1 MVLGARGGFA
11 QRIVALPP
19 PCDLGGPSA
28 ARPIAAPARGDL
40 SLAVIP
46 LSIGAGGTPLAF
58 LADGFADAV
67 AERVAVGAPKI
78 DVLGA
83 SAYRR
88 RGGDSLSVRAIS
100 AETGVRYVL
109 TGHVTGSRDV
119 IRIAVTLFD
128 VKAGNRKW
136 AHTYL
141 YDSTGALPIEQSVS
155 VEVASRIT
163 TISAAERARFS
174 RATTQSAA
182 AYSAMLRG
190 DGAATE
196 SKWADAANAYRQ
208 ALRTDRSFA
217 KAFAKLALADAE
229 LLERGVEA
237 QGGVTIAAEMRAS
250 ADRALALDSSSVLT
264 SVAEARSRLLQGSP
278 TSVWR
283 RAFDRALAIDPR
295 NGFVLEA
302 YGLALAQIGERTQ
315 GREMLHRSIRA
326 TGGDAAVWG
335 ALAEIA
341 FNDRRDGDA
350 CSALNQAVAD
360 DPLFAPAWALRAL
373 LRARHDDL
381 RFAWADAET
390 ATRLGSELLGQAASA
405 RVDLVARDTARAR
418 NRLYTLWRNIRARG
432 VVSARDGGA
441 VAAALLAAGQPP
453 RALDVL
459 ENVRPRG
466 PWFAAML
473 RAPSFDRV
481 RKDPRF
487 RALAEPQA
495 WSGEARLGAE
505 TPAASASSPPRP
517 NDPSRSSP

>member
-1 MVLGARGGFA
+1 
-11 QRIVALPP
+11 
-19 PCDLGGPSA
+19 
-28 ARPIAAPARGDL
+28 
-40 SLAVIP
+40 
-46 LSIGAGGTPLAF
+46 LSIGAGGTALEF

-67 AERVAVGAPKI
+67 AERIATGAPKI

-83 SAYRR
+83 RAYRR

-100 AETGVRYVL
+100 TETGVRYVL

-119 IRIAVTLFD
+119 IRLAVTLFD
-128 VKAGNRKW
+128 AKAGSRKW
-136 AHTYL
+136 THTYL

-163 TISAAERARFS
+163 TVSAADRARFS
-174 RATTQSAA
+174 RATTRSVA
-182 AYSAMLRG
+182 AYAAMLRG
-190 DGAATE
+190 DGAAVE
-196 SKWADAANAYRQ
+196 SKWAEAANSYRQ
-208 ALRTDRSFA
+208 ALRADRSFA
-217 KAFAKLALADAE
+217 NASAKLALADAE
-229 LLERGVEA
+229 LLERGIET

-250 ADRALALDSSSVLT
+250 ADRARALDSSSVLT
-264 SVAEARSRLLQGSP
+264 FLAEARSRLLQGNSP
-278 TSVWR
+278 TVWR
-283 RAFDRALAIDPR
+283 RAFERALAIDPR
-295 NGFVLEA
+295 NGLALEG

-326 TGGDAAVWG
+326 TGGDAPVWG

-390 ATRLGSELLGQAASA
+390 ATRLGSELLGEAASA
-405 RVDLVARDTARAR
+405 RVDLAARDTARAR
-418 NRLYTLWRNIRARG
+418 ERLHTLWRNIRARG
-432 VVSARDGGA
+432 VVSAREGGA

-495 WSGEARLGAE
+495 GSGETRLGTEPPSAG
-505 TPAASASSPPRP
+505 SASPPPRS
-517 NDPSRSSP
+517 NDPPRISP